1 MDTSPASPEVPQTPD
16 PEPPAAPA
24 ELGQVVNPVI
34 TPQPLTPSTSQPV
47 VIGPTPGAGPQP
59 GPEVYTSTPPEIIS
73 ANSQPPGK
81 TKLYKKPLL
90 AMPLAVLVLLAGSAG
105 AYFGYYVPNQPQ
117 NIWKTAL
124 TRTGKGYDKLT
135 QYAVT
140 QFKADSGLKLD
151 GKFQTSG
158 FFSSDGT
165 FSGDSDKDNGEFTA
179 SVSAGGVKVNT
190 DVRLL
195 KSSTST
201 PDIYFKI
208 DGIQGLGDLV
218 SGFIGPQ
225 YKNAINNLN
234 GKWYFIDHSLFDQ
247 ISSGNG
253 NNLQISSAD
262 VNSVLKAIGDASKQN
277 VFTSDPDKMAFTVKK
292 EVGKEKQDGRSV
304 YHYVAGINKDNLKNY
319 INALCD
325 NLKQSNLKKY
335 FNGDAQS
342 TADAIGCSTASKSVD
357 NFDTS
362 RTADVWVDLHTKLIH
377 KVRITDTKNKDNY
390 FELAQDYQG
399 GDKFPFAMNF
409 HSKDSG
415 LTNDSS
421 INLTL
426 DTKANS
432 LEFKAQTTD
441 SGADNLK
448 ASAELTISPHSGK
461 VNVQKPDGAENII
474 QLLNDLGFA
483 DIVNGQ
489 VQSQAAD
496 TERKT
501 DINALQGQIEAYWAD
516 NGFYPTLT
524 NINDPNWR
532 AANMKGM
539 DPEALKDPA
548 GTSQKLAASPA
559 AHVYS
564 YQALPT
570 GCDNVKVQCD
580 DFTLT
585 ATLDAGGTYSKQSLN
600 SSDNTP
606 VYQN

>member
-1 MDTSPASPEVPQTPD
+1 
-16 PEPPAAPA
+16 
-24 ELGQVVNPVI
+24 
-34 TPQPLTPSTSQPV
+34 
-47 VIGPTPGAGPQP
+47 
-59 GPEVYTSTPPEIIS
+59 
-73 ANSQPPGK
+73 
-81 TKLYKKPLL
+81 
-90 AMPLAVLVLLAGSAG
+90 
-105 AYFGYYVPNQPQ
+105 
-117 NIWKTAL
+117 
-124 TRTGKGYDKLT
+124 
-135 QYAVT
+135 
-140 QFKADSGLKLD
+140 
-151 GKFQTSG
+151 
-158 FFSSDGT
+158 
-165 FSGDSDKDNGEFTA
+165 
-179 SVSAGGVKVNT
+179 
-190 DVRLL
+190 
-195 KSSTST
+195 
-201 PDIYFKI
+201 
-208 DGIQGLGDLV
+208 
-218 SGFIGPQ
+218 
-225 YKNAINNLN
+225 
-234 GKWYFIDHSLFDQ
+234 
-247 ISSGNG
+247 
-253 NNLQISSAD
+253 
-262 VNSVLKAIGDASKQN
+262 VLKAIGDASKQN

-532 AANMKGM
+532 ATNMKGM

>member
-1 MDTSPASPEVPQTPD
+1 MDTSPPSPEVPQTPD

-90 AMPLAVLVLLAGSAG
+90 AVPLALLVLLAGSAG

-390 FELAQDYQG
+390 FELVQDYQG

-532 AANMKGM
+532 ATNMKGM

>member
-90 AMPLAVLVLLAGSAG
+90 AVPLALLVLLAGSAG

>member
-90 AMPLAVLVLLAGSAG
+90 AVPLAVLVLLAGSAG

-390 FELAQDYQG
+390 FELVQDYQG

>member
-1 MDTSPASPEVPQTPD
+1 MDTSPPSPEVPQTPD

-90 AMPLAVLVLLAGSAG
+90 AVPLALLVLLAGSAG
-105 AYFGYYVPNQPQ
+105 AYFGYYLPNQPQ

-516 NGFYPTLT
+516 KGFYPTLT
-524 NINDPNWR
+524 KINDPNWR
-532 AANMKGM
+532 ATNKKGM
-539 DPEALKDPA
+539 DPEALIEPA